1 MFQLLHDGVVE
12 EFVTLDDA
20 LTASRLLDT
29 EWTIL
34 GPGGQVEFDW
44 MDRLGP

>member
-12 EFVTLDDA
+12 EFATLDDA
-20 LTASRLLDT
+20 LTASRLLEA

-34 GPGGQVEFDW
+34 NPNGQVEFDW
-44 MDRLGP
+44 IDRIGP

>member
-1 MFQLLHDGVVE
+1 MFKLLHDGVTE
-12 EFVTLDDA
+12 EFPTLDDA

-34 GPGGQVEFDW
+34 GPDGRIEFDW
-44 MDRLGP
+44 VDRVGP

>member
-1 MFQLLHDGVVE
+1 MFQLLHDGVTE
-12 EFVTLDDA
+12 EYATLDAA

-34 GPGGQVEFDW
+34 APDGTVAFDW
-44 MDRLGP
+44 IDRVGP

>member
-12 EFVTLDDA
+12 EFLTLDDA

-29 EWTIL
+29 EWSIV
-34 GPGGQVEFDW
+34 GPDGRIEFDW
-44 MDRLGP
+44 IDRVGP

>member
-1 MFQLLHDGVVE
+1 MFRLLHDGVTE
-12 EFVTLDDA
+12 EFDTLDDA

-34 GPGGQVEFDW
+34 NANGEVEFDW
-44 MDRLGP
+44 IDRVGP